1 MFDYNFERLKGLGWS
16 DDFIEKMKDDPC
28 WKGYKMVGE
37 KTKNGKK
44 VPNCVPEK
52 KKKSSDHAEVEKAT
66 GDLKDACWKGYTA
79 VGMKTKNG
87 KKVPNCVKVKSDS
100 DHGEKFDINDPSPLN
115 SMAMGNALPKE
126 PGTGPAKNPQMKE
139 AGIRMPRMEDI
150 VESSNRNGHL
160 AMAAAPNYSETEDYF
175 EGFHSGEP
183 NGAMII
189 TQLRV
194 MREKIDIMLGQLYP
208 DDNLPPWCATKI
220 ATAGTSIA
228 SVGDY
233 LRYGAET

>member
-1 MFDYNFERLKGLGWS
+1 MNEFDYDWDRLQGLG
-16 DDFIEKMKDDPC
+16 F
-28 WKGYKMVGE
+28 
-37 KTKNGKK
+37 T
-44 VPNCVPEK
+44 
-52 KKKSSDHAEVEKAT
+52 EKAT

-87 KKVPNCVKVKSDS
+87 RKVPNCVKVKPDA
-100 DHGEKFDINDPSPLN
+100 DHKEGFDINEKQPVDE
-115 SMAMGNALPKE
+115 MAIGNALPKE

-139 AGIRMPRMEDI
+139 AGIRMPRMEEI
-150 VESSNRNGHL
+150 TKASNRNGQL
-160 AMAAAPNYSETEDYF
+160 AMAAAPNYSEEDFF

-183 NGAMII
+183 NGGMVI

-208 DDNLPPWCATKI
+208 DDNLPPWAATKI
-220 ATAGTSIA
+220 ATAGTSVA

-233 LRYGAET
+233 LRFGTET

>member
-1 MFDYNFERLKGLGWS
+1 MNMNDYDWDRLQGLG
-16 DDFIEKMKDDPC
+16 F
-28 WKGYKMVGE
+28 
-37 KTKNGKK
+37 
-44 VPNCVPEK
+44 
-52 KKKSSDHAEVEKAT
+52 AEKAT

-87 KKVPNCVKVKSDS
+87 RKVPNCVKVKPDS
-100 DHGEKFDINDPSPLN
+100 EHAEGFDIDEKQPMDA
-115 SMAMGNALPKE
+115 MAMGNALPKE

-139 AGIRMPRMEDI
+139 AGIRMPRMEEI
-150 VESSNRNGHL
+150 EKASNRNGHL
-160 AMAAAPNYSETEDYF
+160 AMAAAPNYSEEEFF

-183 NGAMII
+183 NGSMVI

-208 DDNLPPWCATKI
+208 DDNLPPWAATKI
-220 ATAGTSIA
+220 ATAGTSLA

-233 LRYGAET
+233 LRFGAET